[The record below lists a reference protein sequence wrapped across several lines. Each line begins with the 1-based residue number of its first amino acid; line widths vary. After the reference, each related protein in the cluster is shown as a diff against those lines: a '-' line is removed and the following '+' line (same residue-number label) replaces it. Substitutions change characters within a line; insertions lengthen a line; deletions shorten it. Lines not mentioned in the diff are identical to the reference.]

1 MSRCLHVK
9 LAFGDASVVVVEAL
23 REGLVFSLN
32 SLVLPLADRD
42 IEGAWANAGRF
53 SIRPL

>member
-1 MSRCLHVK
+1 MSCCLHVK
-9 LAFGDASVVVVEAL
+9 LAFGDAGVVMIKAL

-32 SLVLPLADRD
+32 SLVLPLSDRD

>member
-1 MSRCLHVK
+1 MSNCLHVK
-9 LAFGDASVVVVEAL
+9 LAFGDAGVVVVEAL
-23 REGLVFSLN
+23 REGLVLSLN